1 MSSSKIDAVIFD
13 IGNVL
18 LSFDFGIAVARIA
31 PFCSLPAS
39 EIPGRL
45 EPLKIDLET
54 GRIGGDRFLS
64 DVISAI
70 GYAGDDATLRS
81 AWQEIFT
88 PIGATHQLVHLWAK
102 TLPVYLLSNTNDIHA
117 EYFLERYEVFSLFKD
132 RVFSH
137 EVGAMK
143 PDPAIYAHAVEKFG
157 LTPSRTL
164 FIDDL
169 KPNVEAA
176 EAAGWVVHHYTQS
189 EHQAL
194 VSQAERLGLL

>member
-132 RVFSH
+132 RVFRT
-137 EVGAMK
+137 VATLQVAG
-143 PDPAIYAHAVEKFG
+143 DPAAEELSLG
-157 LTPSRTL
+157 PTL
-164 FIDDL
+164 FGDIASQIRQ
-169 KPNVEAA
+169 AA
-176 EAAGWVVHHYTQS
+176 TTAW
-189 EHQAL
+189 
-194 VSQAERLGLL
+194 